1 MILNVTLT
9 NFRQHKNLNV
19 DFSDGVTVVRGENE
33 GGKTTRL
40 EKIEEVYVAPK
51 RGRGKFEIC

>member
-33 GGKTTRL
+33 GGKTTLL
-40 EKIEEVYVAPK
+40 EAIILPK
-51 RGRGKFEIC
+51 S